1 MNFITQKDINDI
13 PKLVQ
18 EALQLKASPLAYNHL
33 GKGKTLGLLF
43 FNNSLRTRISTQKAA
58 QNLGLENIVLSAGD
72 AWKLEFEDGA
82 VMNLDTSEHIKEA
95 AAVMSQYFDILGIRA
110 FPSLKNRVED
120 YSEKLFAAF
129 QQYASIPLLNLE
141 SSTQHPLQSVTDLVT
156 IEEHKTVKKP
166 KIVLSW
172 APHPKALPQAVA
184 NSFAVWTQA
193 AGYDLTITHP
203 KGMEL
208 SPDFAGNATIEYN
221 QEKAFEGADFIYTKN
236 WSSFKNYGQPLQ
248 NHEDWMITSEKM
260 ALTNNGY
267 FMHCLPVRRNVVV
280 EDAVLDSSQSLAI
293 QQANNRTFAA
303 QAVLKKMLECSSV

>member
-1 MNFITQKDINDI
+1 MNFITQNDINNI

-18 EALQLKASPLAYNHL
+18 EALELKASPLKYNHL

-58 QNLGLENIVLSAGD
+58 QNLGLKNILLSAVDG
-72 AWKLEFEDGA
+72 WKLEFEDGA
-82 VMNLDTSEHIKEA
+82 IMNIDKAEHIKEA

-110 FPSLKNRVED
+110 FPSLKNKVED
-120 YSEKLFAAF
+120 YSEKLFSAF
-129 QQYASIPLLNLE
+129 QQYASIPILNLE
-141 SSTQHPLQSVTDLVT
+141 SSTQHPLQSVADLVT

-184 NSFAVWTQA
+184 NSFSIWTQS

-208 SPDFAGNATIEYN
+208 SPDFVGNATVEYD

-236 WSSFKNYGQPLQ
+236 WSSFKDYGKPLT
-248 NHEDWMITSEKM
+248 NHEDWMITQEKM

-293 QQANNRTFAA
+293 KQANNRTFAA
-303 QAVLKKMLECSSV
+303 QAVLKRILEK

>member
-1 MNFITQKDINDI
+1 MNFITQNDITNI

-18 EALQLKASPLAYNHL
+18 EALELKASPLKYNHL

-58 QNLGLENIVLSAGD
+58 QNLGLENIVLSATDG
-72 AWKLEFEDGA
+72 WQLEFEDGA
-82 VMNLDTSEHIKEA
+82 VMNIDKAEHIKEA

-110 FPSLKNRVED
+110 FPTLKNQVDD
-120 YSEKLFAAF
+120 YSEKLINAF
-129 QQYASIPLLNLE
+129 QKNASIPILNLE
-141 SSTQHPLQSVTDLVT
+141 SSTQHPLQSVADLVT
-156 IEEHKTVKKP
+156 IEEYKTNKKP

-172 APHPKALPQAVA
+172 TPHPKALPQSVA
-184 NSFAVWTQA
+184 NSFAVWTQS

-208 SPDFAGNATIEYN
+208 SPDFVGNATIEYD
-221 QEKAFEGADFIYTKN
+221 QKKAFENADFVYAKN
-236 WSSFKNYGQPLQ
+236 WSSFKNYGKRLQ
-248 NHEDWMITSEKM
+248 NHEDWMITQEKM
-260 ALTNNGY
+260 ALTNKGY

-303 QAVLKKMLECSSV
+303 QAVLKRMLE